1 MPERMPIALV
11 VNGEPCTTAV
21 EPRDSLADCL
31 RENLGL
37 TGTHLGCE
45 HGMCGACTVIVDGR
59 TARACLLLAV
69 EAHGSEITTV
79 EGVAS
84 GEALHPIQ
92 QAFMEEHAL
101 QCGFCTPGF
110 VMTLYQLLR
119 ERPDADEAEIRDH
132 LGGHLCRCTGYGNIL
147 LAAVKAGARLRDA
160 RAGHPGVRA

>member
-1 MPERMPIALV
+1 MPERMQIGLV
-11 VNGEPCTTAV
+11 VNGESRTTAV

-69 EAHGSEITTV
+69 EANGSEITTV

-110 VMTLYQLLR
+110 VITLYQLLR

-132 LGGHLCRCTGYGNIL
+132 LGGHLCRCTGYRNIL
-147 LAAVKAGARLRDA
+147 LAAVKAAERLRDA
-160 RAGHPGVRA
+160 PVARPGVRT

>member
-59 TARACLLLAV
+59 TVRACLLLAV
-69 EAHGSEITTV
+69 EANGSEITTV

-84 GEALHPIQ
+84 QEALHPIQ

-132 LGGHLCRCTGYGNIL
+132 LGGHLCRCTGYRNIL
-147 LAAVKAGARLRDA
+147 LAAVKAGARLRAA
-160 RAGHPGVRA
+160 RARHPGVRP

>member
-1 MPERMPIALV
+1 MPERMQIGLV
-11 VNGEPCTTAV
+11 VNGESRTTAV

-69 EAHGSEITTV
+69 EANGSEITTV

-132 LGGHLCRCTGYGNIL
+132 LGGHLCRCTGYRNIL
-147 LAAVKAGARLRDA
+147 VAAVKARASLRDM
-160 RAGHPGVRA
+160 RAGQPGVRA

>member
-1 MPERMPIALV
+1 MPERMPVALV

-69 EAHGSEITTV
+69 EANGSEITTV

-132 LGGHLCRCTGYGNIL
+132 LGGHLCRCTGYRNIL

-160 RAGHPGVRA
+160 RARHPGVRP

>member
-1 MPERMPIALV
+1 M
-11 VNGEPCTTAV
+11 
-21 EPRDSLADCL
+21 
-31 RENLGL
+31 
-37 TGTHLGCE
+37 
-45 HGMCGACTVIVDGR
+45 IVDGR

-69 EAHGSEITTV
+69 EANGSEITTV

-132 LGGHLCRCTGYGNIL
+132 LGGHLCRCTGYRNIL
-147 LAAVKAGARLRDA
+147 VAAVKARARLRDA
-160 RAGHPGVRA
+160 RAGQPGVRA

>member
-1 MPERMPIALV
+1 MQIGLV
-11 VNGEPCTTAV
+11 VNGESRTTAV

-69 EAHGSEITTV
+69 EANGSEITTV

-132 LGGHLCRCTGYGNIL
+132 LGGHLCRCTGYRNIL
-147 LAAVKAGARLRDA
+147 VAAVKARASLRDT
-160 RAGHPGVRA
+160 RAGQPGVRA

>member
-1 MPERMPIALV
+1 MPERMQIALV
-11 VNGEPCTTAV
+11 VNGESRTTAV

-45 HGMCGACTVIVDGR
+45 HGMCGACTIIMDGR

-69 EAHGSEITTV
+69 EANGSEITTV

-84 GEALHPIQ
+84 VEALHPIQ

-132 LGGHLCRCTGYGNIL
+132 LGGHLCRCTGYRNIL
-147 LAAVKAGARLRDA
+147 VAAVKARTRLRDA
-160 RAGHPGVRA
+160 GAGKPGVHA